1 MPGRVAQSVDKGHG
15 RLEKRTLRTTTM
27 LTLHQKWE
35 GMKQAFEITRERTS
49 KGKTTV
55 EIVHG
60 ITSLSEKEAN
70 AERLMGITRGHW
82 GIENGLHYVRDVT
95 MGEDA
100 SRVRSGSAPQVM
112 AALRNLVIFLVSL
125 VAAPKESRPEVMQR
139 MAARPSEAL
148 QALDLPPLE

>member
-1 MPGRVAQSVDKGHG
+1 
-15 RLEKRTLRTTTM
+15 M
-27 LTLHQKWE
+27 LTLRQKWA
-35 GMKQAFEITRERTS
+35 GMKQAFEITRERTI
-49 KGKTTV
+49 KGETTV
-55 EIVHG
+55 EVVHG
-60 ITSLSEKEAN
+60 ITSLSEEEAD
-70 AERLMGITRGHW
+70 AGRLMGITRGHW

-148 QALDLPPLE
+148 RTLDLPALE